1 MNIITFFVTAIGLG
15 FGLAM
20 DAVSVSLADIVRE
33 PGMTKGK
40 KASIA
45 LAFGVFQ
52 FAMPLIGWVLVSEAV
67 KMMGWLMK
75 LTPWI
80 SLILLLILGIRMIRE
95 DDHSDEETTDK
106 SIGWGEI
113 LTQGVATS
121 IDALSVGFTI
131 ASYTLSM
138 ALTASAVIGV
148 VTMGLC
154 MAALYAGTLL
164 KGRLPVRETVLGGVI
179 LILIGI
185 KVFIDGVF

>member
-1 MNIITFFVTAIGLG
+1 
-15 FGLAM
+15 
-20 DAVSVSLADIVRE
+20 
-33 PGMTKGK
+33 
-40 KASIA
+40 
-45 LAFGVFQ
+45 
-52 FAMPLIGWVLVSEAV
+52 
-67 KMMGWLMK
+67 
-75 LTPWI
+75 
-80 SLILLLILGIRMIRE
+80 MIRE

-106 SIGWGEI
+106 GIGWGEI

-154 MAALYAGTLL
+154 LAALYAGTLL